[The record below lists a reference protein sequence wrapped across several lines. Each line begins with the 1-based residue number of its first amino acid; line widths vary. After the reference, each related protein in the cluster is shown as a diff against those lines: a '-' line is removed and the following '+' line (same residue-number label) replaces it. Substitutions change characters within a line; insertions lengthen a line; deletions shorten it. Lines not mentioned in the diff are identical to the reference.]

1 MTEGGIAS
9 WKVKEGD
16 SFAPGDVLL
25 EIVRLSSSTRS
36 RPPSPGQRADI
47 SYARPQ
53 ETDKATMDV
62 EAQDEGVLGK
72 ILVRCRSLPSSPLVR
87 STSS

>member
-25 EIVRLSSSTRS
+25 EIVRP
-36 RPPSPGQRADI
+36 RPRLVSVSLLG
-47 SYARPQ
+47 S
-53 ETDKATMDV
+53 KA
-62 EAQDEGVLGK
+62 
-72 ILVRCRSLPSSPLVR
+72 PLKLR
-87 STSS
+87 LC